1 MMNKM
6 NLTSKTIIL
15 TLIILV
21 VGIFSLNIASAVAED
36 LTFKQWDT
44 VDIKLP
50 CSYKGANCAATAICN
65 ISVTFPNGTF
75 MVENKPMTNTGNG
88 MPNYTLPTSGV
99 IGEHNYK
106 QTCTQSGL
114 SADDS
119 GVITITT
126 TGIGSNNKIPIF
138 LIIFAVTLLI
148 FGIILEQP
156 TMGFFSGILF
166 LMVGMYLMIYG
177 FGDIA
182 DLYTQAF
189 ALIIIALGI
198 IITIMAGFSW
208 MDDYD

>member
-1 MMNKM
+1 MNF
-6 NLTSKTIIL
+6 L
-15 TLIILV
+15 
-21 VGIFSLNIASAVAED
+21 AAADED

-50 CSYKGANCAATAICN
+50 CSYKGANCALAAVCN

-75 MVENKPMTNTGNG
+75 MVENQPMTNTGNG

-138 LIIFAVTLLI
+138 LLIFAVVLLI

-166 LMVGMYLMIYG
+166 LMAGMYLMIYG

-189 ALIIIALGI
+189 ALIVIALGMV
-198 IITIMAGFSW
+198 ITIMAGFSW
-208 MDDYD
+208 MDEE